1 MFSSFTFLNDRV
13 LEDSIYL
20 KFIESDT
27 LVSFGTAM
35 FNGYNKNS

>member
-1 MFSSFTFLNDRV
+1 MFSFFTFLNDRV
-13 LEDSIYL
+13 LDSSIYF
-20 KFIESDT
+20 KFIESDM